1 MKSRP
6 CGWVFRLS
14 RVSRAVRERR
24 LPRLRGLAGPSY
36 ESRLAVCLQSRSRR
50 SAGYLVRLLP
60 KNLPNPHINRCSYK
74 NMISFIAEASL

>member
-36 ESRLAVCLQSRSRR
+36 ESRRCRMSSESFSPQKVAMLSRAETLSQTE
-50 SAGYLVRLLP
+50 
-60 KNLPNPHINRCSYK
+60 
-74 NMISFIAEASL
+74 SFQNVLYT